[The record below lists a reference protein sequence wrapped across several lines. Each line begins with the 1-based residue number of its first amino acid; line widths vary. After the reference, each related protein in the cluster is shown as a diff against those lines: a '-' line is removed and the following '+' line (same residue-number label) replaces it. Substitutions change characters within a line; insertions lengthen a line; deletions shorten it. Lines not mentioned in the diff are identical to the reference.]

1 MKKML
6 VPAMLV
12 PSILVPLLLALSGC
26 GGEGSDTVASV
37 KQAQVNE
44 RKAPVALVWGEGKW
58 GEATWN

>member
-1 MKKML
+1 MKKM
-6 VPAMLV
+6 
-12 PSILVPLLLALSGC
+12 LVPLLLALSGC